1 MPYMPPLQDDRS
13 GSKDNY
19 NNSYKVKHMM
29 KKSIGKE
36 ISRSPDK
43 YRCYGKNM
51 NNPYIEASPKYSKEG
66 TYMMSFDKYESPYTI
81 SRNDGYNMSSTMG
94 RNHRGRMF

>member
-1 MPYMPPLQDDRS
+1 MSYMPPLQDDRS
-13 GSKDNY
+13 SSKDNY

-36 ISRSPDK
+36 ISRSPDR

-51 NNPYIEASPKYSKEG
+51 NNPYI
-66 TYMMSFDKYESPYTI
+66 
-81 SRNDGYNMSSTMG
+81 
-94 RNHRGRMF
+94 